1 MNSKALAAQ
10 KMVVNVRFDQQQFRL
25 NMNKAGQSREM
36 EDYDIVEHEPLVA
49 ATQQRSTDGIS
60 RVQSFAPKPGENEQ
74 ALSEQYRFFGV
85 SDNEHHAELKYRLD
99 QGLAVAVGGIV
110 KSYNESGSLIH
121 AGQLLTFDRGQ
132 NSRVRVRGV
141 PPNKRRFTFIAYD
154 PTNLEHLKRGVVGKA
169 LNNSK
174 NGSSMDV
181 KLMPGAIPCGDRNY
195 NALKSVEEQ
204 LQAVLA
210 PALLGVAAVGAG
222 GANAG
227 AGAVAVVAAIAPLN
241 ALRQRINEFL
251 TGTRD
256 TVINP

>member
-60 RVQSFAPKPGENEQ
+60 RVQSFAPKPEDIPPNGVDPNP
-74 ALSEQYRFFGV
+74 ALSKQYRFFGV

-195 NALKSVEEQ
+195 NALESVRVQ
-204 LQAVLA
+204 L
-210 PALLGVAAVGAG
+210 VAAG
-222 GANAG
+222 GQ
-227 AGAVAVVAAIAPLN
+227 AALV
-241 ALRQRINEFL
+241 QRITEFL
-251 TGTRD
+251 NGTRD
-256 TVINP
+256 TVNP